1 SYKVIAGTS
10 SLLRQLEENVD
21 DETDQIIAENLYLRS
36 LMYFYLTNVFGRPYD
51 QNPES
56 SLSVPLKLAE
66 YPFVYLPRAT
76 VAEVYDQI
84 ETVLLKSLT
93 LFMEFKSNIYDSQY
107 AAEALLA
114 RVHLYMG
121 DNEKAIE
128 YANKV
133 IDSGKFSLL
142 TAANYKQLA
151 TAAPENNSEVI
162 FAIKFV
168 KDVDYSDNG
177 WYTIGSMYAS
187 IDGAGWG
194 EMYASRSYLEQ
205 HRYYPED
212 ARQQIAESVVTDD
225 SELHAYYVTDDYKYQ
240 SVKVTQQGDDYV
252 YSENGANKNLIKE
265 SNGAGSYVYFLEKD
279 GKKRTALIDK
289 KLDNRN
295 G

>member
-1 SYKVIAGTS
+1 
-10 SLLRQLEENVD
+10 
-21 DETDQIIAENLYLRS
+21 
-36 LMYFYLTNVFGRPYD
+36 
-51 QNPES
+51 
-56 SLSVPLKLAE
+56 
-66 YPFVYLPRAT
+66 
-76 VAEVYDQI
+76 
-84 ETVLLKSLT
+84 
-93 LFMEFKSNIYDSQY
+93 
-107 AAEALLA
+107 
-114 RVHLYMG
+114 

-205 HRYYPED
+205 LRYYPED
-212 ARQQIAESVVTDD
+212 ARQQFVEPVVTDD

-295 G
+295 GYLKYYILKCSGQEGQAHLWSPVISRLAEIYLIRAEAYAKSGQTAKALED